1 MAGPWEKYAA
11 PAAAPQ
17 APAAGPWTKYA
28 RQEGEGAPSVGTA
41 VSSLDANPM
50 FALFRP
56 VQRVNEEAK
65 QARELTAGEVAA
77 DVAKS
82 GAAGLARG
90 GIALAGL
97 PADLFN
103 IGQYGASRLMGESDE
118 VRASRGPEAF
128 NIGPTSEKITRFVND
143 LTRPSVQPGASGE
156 QPSAPLEYV
165 SRSVPGEVVERVGEY
180 APAVA
185 AGPGSTLRKAVMTG
199 APAVAGVVAKNAAE
213 GTPLEPYAEPIAA
226 IAAGGIAAGTKG
238 SLVKQI
244 ARGAPARETV
254 QQATNAMYG
263 KLRAAGITY
272 DPMGYQNMAI
282 SVMGKL
288 KQGGFRKAQAP
299 LTADALEAVGEQL
312 KHGAPDYN
320 DLESI
325 RKTASKILRERNAT
339 DTDKEAASIL
349 LDELDA
355 FMGNGKF
362 TTNGTITSQQ
372 AAPLMKEAR
381 EMGRRNILA
390 KQIED
395 MFAKAETYQS
405 GYESGLRNQ
414 FSNYLRTNK
423 AKGLTKEERQ
433 AFLEVAKGNWTS
445 NTLGSFGRFGVDFSN
460 LGSRAAL
467 LPGGT
472 AGAGAV
478 LGEPFTGAAIVGAAT
493 GAKYTAR
500 HMTNQAAKRSMETV
514 LAGREAQKNAAS
526 ALRAKQI
533 DVLLRRMI
541 ATENARLTTP
551 PLAPDYAN
559 NPKRENR

>member
-1 MAGPWEKYAA
+1 MMGYTLVQTPKPQPTA
-11 PAAAPQ
+11 PHKRYRLVQPAPT
-17 APAAGPWTKYA
+17 P
-28 RQEGEGAPSVGTA
+28 GTA
-41 VSSLDANPM
+41 TPVSALDANPM
-50 FALFRP
+50 FSLFRP
-56 VQRVNEEAK
+56 VQMVNEEAK

-77 DVAKS
+77 DIAKS

-118 VRASRGPEAF
+118 VRASRGPDAF

-143 LTRPSVQPGASGE
+143 LTRPTAQPEAIGE
-156 QPSAPLEYV
+156 QPAAPLEYV
-165 SRSVPGEVVERVGEY
+165 SRSIPGEVAERVGEY

-185 AGPGSTLRKAVMTG
+185 AGPGSVTRKAVMTG
-199 APAVAGVVAKNAAE
+199 APAVAGVAAKNAAE

-226 IAAGGIAAGTKG
+226 IAAGGLAAGRAG
-238 SLVKQI
+238 SLTKQI
-244 ARGAPARETV
+244 AKNAPSHEAVKR
-254 QQATNAMYG
+254 ATNAMYD
-263 KLRAAGITY
+263 KLRSAGISY

-299 LTADALEAVGEQL
+299 LTADALEAVGDQL
-312 KHGAPDYN
+312 KRGSPDFN

-325 RKTASKILRERNAT
+325 RKTTSKILREKNAT

-355 FMGNGKF
+355 FMGGGKL
-362 TTNGTITSQQ
+362 TTNGRITPQQ
-372 AAPLMKEAR
+372 AGPMMKEAR
-381 EMGRRNILA
+381 EMARRNILA

-395 MFAKAETYQS
+395 MFVKAETYQS

-414 FSNYLRTNK
+414 FSNYLRSNK

-433 AFLEVAKGNWTS
+433 AFLEVAKGNVT
-445 NTLGSFGRFGVDFSN
+445 NNLLGSFGRMGVDFSN
-460 LGSRAAL
+460 LGNRATL

-472 AGAGAV
+472 AGAGIAM
-478 LGEPFTGAAIVGAAT
+478 GEPVTGAAIVAAAT
-493 GAKYTAR
+493 GAKYAAR
-500 HMTNQAAKRSMETV
+500 QMTNRAAKRSMETV

-533 DVLLRRMI
+533 DILLRRMI
-541 ATENARLTTP
+541 AAENARLTTP
-551 PLAPDYAN
+551 PITPDYAN